1 MFLTRFSAPNTL
13 GWILP
18 TFSVWV
24 LPSSPSV
31 SAVKILLTHTYL
43 YISNSCNSGPRCS
56 SLKATLRL
64 LNRDEVEIDM
74 PSSADSSDEAL
85 CRYYADTMQILC
97 RVTMQIL
104 CSNAEH
110 CIAVHLFSHCDLFG
124 FPGEQTSNSRG
135 S

>member
-1 MFLTRFSAPNTL
+1 MDFANIFCL
-13 GWILP
+13 GPPFI
-18 TFSVWV
+18 TFCINYESFGRH
-24 LPSSPSV
+24 
-31 SAVKILLTHTYL
+31 AVKILLTHIYI

-85 CRYYADTMQILC
+85 CRYYADTMQSYYAD
-97 RVTMQIL
+97 TMHR
-104 CSNAEH
+104 SASH

>member
-1 MFLTRFSAPNTL
+1 MY
-13 GWILP
+13 IL
-18 TFSVWV
+18 
-24 LPSSPSV
+24 
-31 SAVKILLTHTYL
+31 
-43 YISNSCNSGPRCS
+43 SNSCNSGPRCS

-85 CRYYADTMQILC
+85 CRYYADTMHRSASQCIAVH
-97 RVTMQIL
+97 RIASQ
-104 CSNAEH
+104 

>member
-85 CRYYADTMQILC
+85 CRYYADTMQSYYAD
-97 RVTMQIL
+97 TMQQCRAL
-104 CSNAEH
+104 HRSAFVF
-110 CIAVHLFSHCDLFG
+110 AL
-124 FPGEQTSNSRG
+124 
-135 S
+135 